1 MSKTPTKHYENAP
14 QKIDIIEQWNKKTPK
29 LSEIKDYTD
38 KVAEWKNKDFWKL
51 SEQYKELL
59 RVENFM
65 LTNQEIPVYE
75 KWFSMDKIWV
85 ILYVMEQQK
94 NVQQIFVDNVIENP
108 YIPEDE
114 KQKLLKDYNEEQGN
128 LFEKYWNWY

>member
-1 MSKTPTKHYENAP
+1 MSKTPTKHHENAP

-128 LFEKYWNWY
+128 LFEKYWNLY